1 MKFAASLFL
10 LILGVSA
17 VSVVEGNI
25 RGTMD
30 DGRNL
35 KRVSGNRRGGRGGRG
50 GKMMMLDGDGRGR
63 GGKMM
68 NGGAC
73 KDCKKAVT
81 DEERKACKK
90 TCRQD
95 VVKPCREECAN
106 EEDKRACFMACAN
119 VEESP

>member
-1 MKFAASLFL
+1 MKFITSLFL

-17 VSVVEGNI
+17 VSVVEGSI
-25 RGTMD
+25 RG
-30 DGRNL
+30 L
-35 KRVSGNRRGGRGGRG
+35 KRSGGDGPGRGGKMVRGRGGRG
-50 GKMMMLDGDGRGR
+50 GR

-73 KDCKKAVT
+73 KDCKFAVT
-81 DEERKACKK
+81 DEERKTCKK